1 MMNTTTDDDP
11 PLTAIDHPILTEY
24 LLKLLHKRKI
34 FTITDFYSADP
45 FALLNN
51 TNITDDEIFQLK
63 SIICEEFVPA
73 PTTALAEYNK
83 RRDLQPLPTGI
94 LP

>member
-1 MMNTTTDDDP
+1 MLNGDDP

-24 LLKLLHKRKI
+24 LMKLLHKRKI
-34 FTITDFYSADP
+34 FTITDFYTADH
-45 FALLNN
+45 FALLNH

-63 SIICEEFVPA
+63 AIICDEFLVPQ
-73 PTTALAEYNK
+73 TTAYETYNK
-83 RRDLQPLPTGI
+83 IRGHSDAICTGI